1 MPHGLDPNDV
11 VKATFLARLDIH
23 VKMQLSIDWR
33 LWS

>member
-11 VKATFLARLDIH
+11 VKATFLTRLDIH
-23 VKMQLSIDWR
+23 GKMQLSTDWR